1 MKDKQFVKDRFS
13 KNVFA
18 PTFDSPLV
26 VLKSPKR
33 NSINTIRPGGDA
45 VFRYDRTYS
54 GNDGDILEARHIEQ
68 SPPINPI
75 EQPSVPLQLSTG
87 RVSPI
92 TAATTVIDRLP
103 DAPES
108 PIFEKTIKPSFEP
121 KCTTPKTFSSHPTF
135 PVIDGPF
142 TDITAL
148 PEARASTS
156 ALRGSRLAPL
166 SSSSPSATDLKH
178 TSSSRDL
185 SIFQRYNSS
194 STYDEDVPA
203 AGNYQI
209 HSRMMGWKLTSP
221 ERRKWLLNVLAN
233 QPTAAQEASDT
244 ARSFLERDEMFFG
257 DNRDDAAKRIL
268 KRQTAAETMCMQ

>member
-1 MKDKQFVKDRFS
+1 MKDKQFVKDRFDKS
-13 KNVFA
+13 VFA
-18 PTFDSPLV
+18 PKFDSPLV

-33 NSINTIRPGGDA
+33 NCMKSIQPSIDD

-54 GNDGDILEARHIEQ
+54 EYDECRLVVPPSTNPVEQ
-68 SPPINPI
+68 STLPF
-75 EQPSVPLQLSTG
+75 QVTTG

-92 TAATTVIDRLP
+92 TTAATTVIDRLP

-108 PIFEKTIKPSFEP
+108 PVFEKTIKPSFEP
-121 KCTTPKTFSSHPTF
+121 KCTSPKTLSQHTTF

-142 TDITAL
+142 TDLTGV
-148 PEARASTS
+148 PEARVLTS
-156 ALRGSRLAPL
+156 ALRGSRLARL
-166 SSSSPSATDLKH
+166 SSASPPAPELKH
-178 TSSSRDL
+178 TSSSSDF

-194 STYDEDVPA
+194 STYDDGALA
-203 AGNYQI
+203 ADNYQI

-233 QPTAAQEASDT
+233 QPGNVQEASHG
-244 ARSFLERDEMFFG
+244 ARNFLERDEMFFG

-268 KRQTAAETMCMQ
+268 KRQTTAETMCLK

>member
-1 MKDKQFVKDRFS
+1 MKDKQFVKDRFG

-18 PTFDSPLV
+18 PTFNSPLV

-33 NSINTIRPGGDA
+33 NDMKNIPPSVED

-54 GNDGDILEARHIEQ
+54 GSDGDRLDAPPPTDTIEQ
-68 SPPINPI
+68 T
-75 EQPSVPLQLSTG
+75 QPTLPFQRTTA

-92 TAATTVIDRLP
+92 TTTTTVIDRLP
-103 DAPES
+103 DALES

-121 KCTTPKTFSSHPTF
+121 KCTTPKTFPHQTTF

-156 ALRGSRLAPL
+156 AFRGSRLAPL
-166 SSSSPSATDLKH
+166 SSASPPVADLKH
-178 TSSSRDL
+178 TASSSDL
-185 SIFQRYNSS
+185 SIFRRYNSS
-194 STYDEDVPA
+194 STYDESAPA
-203 AGNYQI
+203 AGSYQI

-221 ERRKWLLNVLAN
+221 ERRKWLLDVLAN
-233 QPTAAQEASDT
+233 QPEATQEVSHG

-268 KRQTAAETMCMQ
+268 KRQTAAETTCLQ